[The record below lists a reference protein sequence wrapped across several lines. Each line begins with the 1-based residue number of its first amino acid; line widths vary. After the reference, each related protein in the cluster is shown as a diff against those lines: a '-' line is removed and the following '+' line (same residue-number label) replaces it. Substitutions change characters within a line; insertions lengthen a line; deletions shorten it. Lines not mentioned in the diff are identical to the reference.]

1 MNIVAEKYKGNC
13 QDCELNGK
21 PCQDL
26 STCWNNKYVQ
36 NCDTASA
43 LKCTEKYCICNN
55 GATQV
60 TIDTYNKTNIHK
72 HYFLAGHRS
81 HSMPR

>member
-1 MNIVAEKYKGNC
+1 MNIVTEKYKGNC

-26 STCWNNKYVQ
+26 STCWNGKYVQ

-60 TIDTYNKTNIHK
+60 TIDTYNKTNI
-72 HYFLAGHRS
+72 
-81 HSMPR
+81 PT